1 MTPTKKPHKGGPVPT
16 YAERV
21 ASGQRRLEVWLCLE
35 DYETVL
41 RCAAEDCDGSKVE
54 AVRAMI
60 ALYRG
65 VKEEEKSQGK
75 K

>member
-1 MTPTKKPHKGGPVPT
+1 MTPTKKPHKGGRVPT

-21 ASGQRRLEVWLCLE
+21 ASGQRRLEVWLDLE

-41 RCAAEDCDGSKVE
+41 QCAADDCDGSKVE
-54 AVRAMI
+54 AVRTMI

-65 VKEEEKSQGK
+65 IKAEEKMQGK